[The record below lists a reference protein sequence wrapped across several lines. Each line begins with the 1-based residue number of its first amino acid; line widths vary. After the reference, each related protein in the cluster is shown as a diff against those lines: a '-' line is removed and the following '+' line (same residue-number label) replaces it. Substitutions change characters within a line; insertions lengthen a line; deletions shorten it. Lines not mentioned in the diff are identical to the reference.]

1 MGKGYFANIQD
12 ETVNN
17 TYFRKVLYT
26 GTYTQLVVMNLKPHE
41 EIGLEVHEKVDQF
54 FRVEAGS
61 GKAVIDGVET
71 NFKEE
76 DVIIVPAGSM
86 HNIINTSDNVDLKLY
101 TLYSPPNHPEGT
113 IHKTLAEA
121 QAAEEHGHK

>member
-12 ETVNN
+12 ETINN

-26 GTYTQLVVMNLKPHE
+26 GTYAQLVVMSLKPRE

-61 GKAVIDGVET
+61 GKAC
-71 NFKEE
+71 
-76 DVIIVPAGSM
+76 
-86 HNIINTSDNVDLKLY
+86 LLY
-101 TLYSPPNHPEGT
+101 TSRCV
-113 IHKTLAEA
+113 
-121 QAAEEHGHK
+121 